1 MGNRVEKHVVL
12 SISAQQERRQF
23 AKGIMGIMDLKLLA
37 EKAQAQPVL

>member
-23 AKGIMGIMDLKLLA
+23 AKGIMDLKLLA